1 MREDVTMTNWILVR
15 AVALTLGIA
24 MLFSVGCAGR
34 SRPARFYVLSPIAS
48 SVAETTNISGF
59 SQKIVIGIS
68 PVTLPKYLR
77 KSQIVTRTGSNE
89 LHLAEYDRWA
99 GKIEEDIGRVIT
111 ENLGHILGTD
121 KVVSSASMVPIDLD
135 YTIKIDIIRFDGRL
149 GGDLELFAQWTI
161 FDNQDKALNGIETS
175 HIIEPTAGSSFTD
188 MVAAQS
194 RALYGFS
201 RELADV
207 IKKLTGS

>member
-1 MREDVTMTNWILVR
+1 MIKKIL
-15 AVALTLGIA
+15 AKAIALTLGIA

-34 SRPARFYVLSPIAS
+34 SRSARFYVLSPMAF
-48 SVAETTNISGF
+48 SVAETPNISGF
-59 SQKIVIGIS
+59 SQKFVIGIS

-111 ENLGHILGTD
+111 ENLGRILGTD
-121 KVVSSASMVPIDLD
+121 KVISYASMEAIDLD
-135 YTIKIDIIRFDGRL
+135 YTIKIDISRFDGRL
-149 GGDLELFAQWTI
+149 GGDLEFFARWAI
-161 FDNQDKALNGIETS
+161 FDNKDKALNGIKAT
-175 HIIEPTAGSSFTD
+175 HISEPTEGNGYAD

-194 RALYGFS
+194 RALYNLS

>member
-1 MREDVTMTNWILVR
+1 MTKRILARTV
-15 AVALTLGIA
+15 AVTLGIA

-34 SRPARFYVLSPIAS
+34 SRSARFYVLSPIAS
-48 SVAETTNISGF
+48 SVAETKKNSGF
-59 SQKIVIGIS
+59 SQKIVIGIL

-89 LHLAEYDRWA
+89 LYLAEYDRWA
-99 GKIEEDIGRVIT
+99 GKIEEDIERVIT
-111 ENLGHILGTD
+111 ENLGNILGTD
-121 KVVSSASMVPIDLD
+121 KVIPSASMVPIDLD
-135 YTIKIDIIRFDGRL
+135 YTINIDIIRFDGRL
-149 GGDLELFAQWTI
+149 GGDLEFFARWTI
-161 FDNQDKALNGIETS
+161 FDNQDKAVYGIETT

-207 IKKLTGS
+207 IKKLTES

>member
-1 MREDVTMTNWILVR
+1 MIKRILAR

-24 MLFSVGCAGR
+24 MLFSIGCAGR
-34 SRPARFYVLSPIAS
+34 SLSARFYVLSPMAFS
-48 SVAETTNISGF
+48 MAETINISGF
-59 SQKIVIGIS
+59 SQKTVIGIS

-77 KSQIVTRTGSNE
+77 KSQIVTRTGGNE
-89 LHLAEYDRWA
+89 LHLAEYERWA

-111 ENLGHILGTD
+111 ENLGHILDTD
-121 KVVSSASMVPIDLD
+121 KVVSYSSMEPISSD
-135 YTIKIDIIRFDGRL
+135 YIIKMDISRFDGRL
-149 GGDLELFAQWTI
+149 GGNLEFFVRWAI
-161 FDNQDKALNGIETS
+161 FDSQGKVLYGIKAT
-175 HIIEPTAGSSFTD
+175 HISEPTTGNGYAD

-194 RALYGFS
+194 RALYNFS

>member
-1 MREDVTMTNWILVR
+1 MIKRILAR

-24 MLFSVGCAGR
+24 MLFSIGCAGR
-34 SRPARFYVLSPIAS
+34 SLSARFYVLSPMAF
-48 SVAETTNISGF
+48 SVAETQNISGF
-59 SQKIVIGIS
+59 SQKFVIGIS

-121 KVVSSASMVPIDLD
+121 KVISYASMEAIDLD
-135 YTIKIDIIRFDGRL
+135 YTIKIDISRFDGRL
-149 GGDLELFAQWTI
+149 GGDLELFARWAI
-161 FDNQDKALNGIETS
+161 FDNQDKALNGIKATY
-175 HIIEPTAGSSFTD
+175 ITEPTEGNGYAD

-194 RALYGFS
+194 RALYDLS